1 MDSCKRCKAVELEI
15 AKEELRKK
23 ILGDIWQSKEY
34 KAFDKKIHNSY
45 VASAMLVERQG
56 KYVSDELK
64 RRLKK
69 AKKS

>member
-1 MDSCKRCKAVELEI
+1 MDPCKRCKAVELEI

-23 ILGDIWQSKEY
+23 ILWDIWQSKEY
-34 KAFDKKIHNSY
+34 KTFDKKIHNSY
-45 VASAMLVERQG
+45 VASSMLVERKG
-56 KYVSDELK
+56 KYVTDELK